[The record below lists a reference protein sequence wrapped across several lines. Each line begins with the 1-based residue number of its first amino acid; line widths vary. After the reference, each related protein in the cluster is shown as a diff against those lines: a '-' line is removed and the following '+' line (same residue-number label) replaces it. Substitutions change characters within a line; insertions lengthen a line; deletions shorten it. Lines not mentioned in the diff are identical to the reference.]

1 MDKILVLNSGSSS
14 LKFQVLQ
21 MPDENV
27 LASGLI
33 DKIGLPGSGITYKNV
48 RESFSYQEE
57 IESHYAALLKVSELL
72 MDTENGAISTPDE
85 ILGIGHRVVHGGS
98 HFKDV
103 ALVSAEI
110 KNQIRELFSMA
121 PLHNPANLVG
131 IEVAETVFPN
141 SAQIAVFD
149 TAFHQTIPEKAYRY
163 AIPNSLF
170 KEEGIRLYG
179 FHGTSHQYVSA
190 RASEYLK
197 NKEAKMVVLH
207 LGNGCSA
214 TAVKNGKSVD
224 HSMGFGPL
232 NGLVMGT
239 RSGDID
245 PSVLLYLLE
254 KGYSAADIHKLLNKE
269 SGMLG
274 LSGYSDL
281 REIVS
286 QFEKGNKDCGLS
298 LEINAYRIKK
308 YIGAYAAAM
317 NGLDAIVFTAGVGE
331 NSPLVRRMA
340 CEGLEFFGI
349 NIDLSRNE
357 KGEFEIQSEKSKVKI
372 LVIPT
377 NEELAIARQTYAK
390 IKA

>member
-57 IESHYAALLKVSELL
+57 IESHHAALLKVSELL
-72 MDTENGAISTPDE
+72 MDTENGAISSPDE

-98 HFKDV
+98 HFTDV
-103 ALVSAEI
+103 AVVSAEI

-190 RASEYLK
+190 RASEYLN

-214 TAVKNGKSVD
+214 TAVKSGKSVD

-254 KGYSAADIHKLLNKE
+254 KGYSAGDIHKLLNKE